1 MENESD
7 YSCELY
13 TTAGTD
19 YKAIKKSLHIDYD
32 ALWKEAEEIQT
43 AEKLKPDDLKVKS
56 KKGTKGCKGKRKC
69 ELADPELSKNLTSE
83 EVPVIVEQLN
93 DFQTGCSTRQ
103 RTKATK
109 RRVARNA
116 SGALPEQKHVIGPV
130 VVIDSPERPAVTDDH
145 ISLSS
150 DSETEV
156 NVSAFEEDD
165 NYELSVKVWWKF
177 ERFDKFVIRRFQKI
191 ASLFDHYSKLENVPH
206 SQILLTLNDA
216 QVHPNDSPDSLKL
229 TVASVLEGGVV
240 TCGDV
245 KNASNQVKP
254 SLNVDEMELKVQRK
268 GHKEPIL
275 IQIKKTQKMRVLM
288 LKCAERLDVPVE
300 KLKFSFDGESLN
312 PNETP
317 VDLDLEGGECI
328 DLYISET

>member
-1 MENESD
+1 M
-7 YSCELY
+7 
-13 TTAGTD
+13 
-19 YKAIKKSLHIDYD
+19 
-32 ALWKEAEEIQT
+32 
-43 AEKLKPDDLKVKS
+43 
-56 KKGTKGCKGKRKC
+56 
-69 ELADPELSKNLTSE
+69 
-83 EVPVIVEQLN
+83 
-93 DFQTGCSTRQ
+93 
-103 RTKATK
+103 
-109 RRVARNA
+109 
-116 SGALPEQKHVIGPV
+116 
-130 VVIDSPERPAVTDDH
+130 
-145 ISLSS
+145 
-150 DSETEV
+150 
-156 NVSAFEEDD
+156 
-165 NYELSVKVWWKF
+165 
-177 ERFDKFVIRRFQKI
+177 
-191 ASLFDHYSKLENVPH
+191 
-206 SQILLTLNDA
+206 
-216 QVHPNDSPDSLKL
+216 
-229 TVASVLEGGVV
+229 